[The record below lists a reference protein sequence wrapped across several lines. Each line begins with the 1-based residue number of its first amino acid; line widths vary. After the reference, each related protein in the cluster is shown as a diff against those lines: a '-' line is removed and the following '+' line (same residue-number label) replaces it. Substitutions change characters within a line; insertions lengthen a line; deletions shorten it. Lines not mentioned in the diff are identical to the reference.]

1 MCEGSRMTPTVRPGQ
16 AIAKPGSRHRFAI
29 DVRDF
34 LTQHP
39 RQLPSRYLYDELGSA
54 LFEAICRLPWY
65 PLTRAELR
73 LLEAHAREIL
83 NAGVTTVIELGSGS
97 GAKLSALIA
106 GAWTGRGPL
115 DLHIVDV
122 SRSAPA
128 QASRPL

>member
-1 MCEGSRMTPTVRPGQ
+1 TALTTPAP
-16 AIAKPGSRHRFAI
+16 AAPGSLSGFASEVRH
-29 DVRDF
+29 F

-83 NAGVTTVIELGSGS
+83 DAGVTTVIELGPGS

-106 GAWTGRGPL
+106 GVGAGRGPL

-122 SRSAPA
+122 SRSALA
-128 QASRPL
+128 QASRAL